1 MGHQFDDL
9 RHIIENVEQTDR
21 LGVCLDTCHVFA
33 AGYDLRTSEGYE
45 DMWKQF
51 DTLVGR
57 ERLKAIHL
65 NDSKN
70 GCGTRKDRHEHIGKG
85 HLGIEPF
92 QFLMND
98 ERLTNIPMILE
109 TEKDKEM
116 TEDVENMSIL
126 RGLVTA

>member
-1 MGHQFDDL
+1 MWDEFDET
-9 RHIIENVEQTDR
+9 I
-21 LGVCLDTCHVFA
+21 
-33 AGYDLRTSEGYE
+33 
-45 DMWKQF
+45 
-51 DTLVGR
+51 GR

-98 ERLTNIPMILE
+98 SRLMGIPMILE

-116 TEDVENMSIL
+116 TEDVENLAIL
-126 RGLVTA
+126 RGLVSA